1 MQCSTVMASF
11 FICSRS
17 TERSGDV
24 PSDAEVMVNWESLN
38 VFFCAIADKDNNSF
52 CCFLHVHWK
61 RVFFLYAQEML
72 FSFKQPV
79 YHIRAGKPRYSGWH
93 MERWSGKGA
102 YAYSVCDLDQK
113 SNPQGSICFD
123 SLLGLNLK
131 KPSGQS
137 MASCLRFA
145 FSFAYYLLTGSL
157 LERIKPYQLFSEVRG
172 RCRDFSWSFVFLQY

>member
-1 MQCSTVMASF
+1 MLWGCSFWCWGNGKLRILKCIFLCYCWRRQQQLLLLFT
-11 FICSRS
+11 
-17 TERSGDV
+17 
-24 PSDAEVMVNWESLN
+24 
-38 VFFCAIADKDNNSF
+38 CA
-52 CCFLHVHWK
+52 LEEG
-61 RVFFLYAQEML
+61 FFLYAQEML

>member
-1 MQCSTVMASF
+1 MNFSVLLLTKTTVAFAAFYM
-11 FICSRS
+11 CTGR
-17 TERSGDV
+17 G
-24 PSDAEVMVNWESLN
+24 
-38 VFFCAIADKDNNSF
+38 
-52 CCFLHVHWK
+52 
-61 RVFFLYAQEML
+61 FFLYAQEML

-93 MERWSGKGA
+93 MESWSGKGA

-113 SNPQGSICFD
+113 SNPEGSICFD

-157 LERIKPYQLFSEVRG
+157 LERIKPYQLFSEARG
-172 RCRDFSWSFVFLQY
+172 RCRDISLDLLCFCNINNGFSFVLHARLTLEACIFCVVGTCSGV